1 MALAPPRTRTREQRH
16 RSVTTSPY
24 QALRGRSVR
33 FRIRDVHLPA
43 PAVILE
49 ELYGAEVLEGEVVDL
64 SDSGTEGGA
73 FVVVQVTGFQQPL
86 ILAVERILRTI

>member
-1 MALAPPRTRTREQRH
+1 
-16 RSVTTSPY
+16 
-24 QALRGRSVR
+24 
-33 FRIRDVHLPA
+33 
-43 PAVILE
+43 VILE